1 MRFASTTGYFGW
13 AISLTSIWENAM
25 TTTRKFVLAL
35 SIASMVVL
43 SACTQQ
49 AAAPIRTVDRDAAPT
64 TPVAIPVAPPT
75 TNFDAGATGSTGAS
89 PQAAQPVTQS
99 QAPSWTTSTAQAP
112 TTASAVMVGG
122 QAQEGEHQLALV
134 QVCQANAMGVR
145 NQCAMGFADTL
156 TGREVTSQV
165 QSYFLSTS
173 ASLAPKV
180 SFDNYCSPGWLA
192 TVISS
197 QGTVQGGGVL
207 QTLAAVCGHPSPG
220 QALTAL
226 FNACDAQT
234 QGGCRQSTSLN
245 VAWGYWDGK
254 LMSGS
259 EADIGRP
266 YSAERFA
273 DAHMCESTLPLI
285 ESGVCPS
292 SAAVPLRLLGL
303 P

>member
-1 MRFASTTGYFGW
+1 
-13 AISLTSIWENAM
+13 M
-25 TTTRKFVLAL
+25 TTTRKFVMAF
-35 SIASMVVL
+35 SIVSVGVL

-49 AAAPIRTVDRDAAPT
+49 SAAPIRTVERDGAPIA
-64 TPVAIPVAPPT
+64 PVAIPVAPPT
-75 TNFDAGATGSTGAS
+75 TNFDTGGAS
-89 PQAAQPVTQS
+89 VASQAAQPAAPS
-99 QAPSWTTSTAQAP
+99 QAPAWATSQAQAP
-112 TTASAVMVGG
+112 RTSGTLAAGG
-122 QAQEGEHQLALV
+122 PAQTGEHLLALV

-145 NQCAMGFADTL
+145 DQCAMGFADTRA
-156 TGREVTSQV
+156 GREVTSQV

-192 TVISS
+192 TVVSS

-207 QTLAAVCGHPSPG
+207 QTQAAVCGHPSAG

-234 QGGCRQSTSLN
+234 QGGCRQSTSIK
-245 VAWGYWDGK
+245 VAWGYWDGRRI
-254 LMSGS
+254 SDT
-259 EADIGRP
+259 EADLGRP
-266 YSAERFA
+266 YSADRFA
-273 DAHMCESTLPLI
+273 DAQMCESALPI
-285 ESGVCPS
+285 VETGVCPS

>member
-1 MRFASTTGYFGW
+1 
-13 AISLTSIWENAM
+13 M

-35 SIASMVVL
+35 SIASLGVL

-49 AAAPIRTVDRDAAPT
+49 AAAPIRTVDRDSAPT

-75 TNFDAGATGSTGAS
+75 TNFDTAAGAAA
-89 PQAAQPVTQS
+89 PQTAQPAAQS
-99 QAPSWTTSTAQAP
+99 QAPSWTTASAQASA
-112 TTASAVMVGG
+112 TAGAVVMGG
-122 QAQEGEHQLALV
+122 QAQEGEYQLALV

-145 NQCAMGFADTL
+145 DQCAMGFADTR

-192 TVISS
+192 TIVSS

-207 QTLAAVCGHPSPG
+207 QTQAAVCGHPSPG

-226 FNACDAQT
+226 FNACDAQS
-234 QGGCRQSTSLN
+234 QGGCRQSTSVN

-254 LMSGS
+254 LMPGA
-259 EADIGRP
+259 EAEIGRP
-266 YSAERFA
+266 YSADRFA
-273 DAHMCESTLPLI
+273 DTHMCESTLPLI

>member
-1 MRFASTTGYFGW
+1 MTSTR
-13 AISLTSIWENAM
+13 M
-25 TTTRKFVLAL
+25 FVLAL
-35 SIASMVVL
+35 SVASIGLL

-49 AAAPIRTVDRDAAPT
+49 AAAPIRAVDREGAPT
-64 TPVAIPVAPPT
+64 APVAIPVAPPT
-75 TNFDAGATGSTGAS
+75 SSFDPNASVPPAQDLQTNFPSSSQSAPASWTSTQT
-89 PQAAQPVTQS
+89 QAPVT
-99 QAPSWTTSTAQAP
+99 AA
-112 TTASAVMVGG
+112 AVAVGG
-122 QAQEGEHQLALV
+122 QAQEGERRLALV

-145 NQCAMGFADTL
+145 NECAMGFADTRP
-156 TGREVTSQV
+156 GREVTSQV
-165 QSYFLSTS
+165 QSYYLSTS

-207 QTLAAVCGHPSPG
+207 QTQAAVCGHPSAG

-234 QGGCRQSTSLN
+234 QGGCRQSTSVN
-245 VAWGYWDGK
+245 VAWGYWDGRQ
-254 LMSGS
+254 MPGTD
-259 EADIGRP
+259 ADIGRP
-266 YSAERFA
+266 YSADRFA
-273 DAHMCESTLPLI
+273 DAHICNSTLPLQ
-285 ESGVCPS
+285 ETGVCPP

>member
-1 MRFASTTGYFGW
+1 
-13 AISLTSIWENAM
+13 M

-35 SIASMVVL
+35 SIASMSVL

-75 TNFDAGATGSTGAS
+75 TNFDTGAAS
-89 PQAAQPVTQS
+89 PAGQTAAPS
-99 QAPSWTTSTAQAP
+99 QAPSWTTASAQAP
-112 TTASAVMVGG
+112 TTASAVGVGG

-145 NQCAMGFADTL
+145 DQCAMGFADTR
-156 TGREVTSQV
+156 TGREVPSQV

-180 SFDNYCSPGWLA
+180 SFDNYCAPGWLA
-192 TVISS
+192 TVVSS

-207 QTLAAVCGHPSPG
+207 QTQAAVCGHPSPG

-234 QGGCRQSTSLN
+234 QGGCRQSTSVN

-254 LMSGS
+254 LMPGT

-266 YSAERFA
+266 YPVDRFS
-273 DAHMCESTLPLI
+273 DTHLCESTLPLI

>member
-1 MRFASTTGYFGW
+1 
-13 AISLTSIWENAM
+13 M
-25 TTTRKFVLAL
+25 TATRKFVLAFG
-35 SIASMVVL
+35 IASLVVL

-49 AAAPIRTVDRDAAPT
+49 AAAPIRTVDRDTAPT
-64 TPVAIPVAPPT
+64 APVAIPVAPPT
-75 TNFDAGATGSTGAS
+75 TNFNTGAGS
-89 PQAAQPVTQS
+89 VPQAAQSATSS
-99 QAPSWTTSTAQAP
+99 QAPSWATTSARAP
-112 TTASAVMVGG
+112 TTASAVAVGG

-145 NQCAMGFADTL
+145 DQCAMGFADTR

-180 SFDNYCSPGWLA
+180 SFDNYCAPGWLA

-207 QTLAAVCGHPSPG
+207 QTLAAVCGHSSPG

-234 QGGCRQSTSLN
+234 QGGCRQSTSIN

-254 LMSGS
+254 LMPGR

-266 YSAERFA
+266 YSADRFA

>member
-1 MRFASTTGYFGW
+1 
-13 AISLTSIWENAM
+13 M
-25 TTTRKFVLAL
+25 TTSRKFVLAL
-35 SIASMVVL
+35 SIVSMVVL

-49 AAAPIRTVDRDAAPT
+49 AAAPIRTVDRDRAPT
-64 TPVAIPVAPPT
+64 APVAIPVAPPT
-75 TNFDAGATGSTGAS
+75 TNFDTGAGAAA
-89 PQAAQPVTQS
+89 PQAAQPAAQS
-99 QAPSWTTSTAQAP
+99 QAPSWTTAPPQAP
-112 TTASAVMVGG
+112 TTASAGVMGG

-145 NQCAMGFADTL
+145 DQCAMGFADTR

-192 TVISS
+192 TIVSS

-207 QTLAAVCGHPSPG
+207 QTQAAVCGHPSPG

-226 FNACDAQT
+226 FSACDAQS

-254 LMSGS
+254 LMPGT

-266 YSAERFA
+266 YSADRFA

>member
-1 MRFASTTGYFGW
+1 
-13 AISLTSIWENAM
+13 M

-35 SIASMVVL
+35 SIASIGLL

-49 AAAPIRTVDRDAAPT
+49 AAAPIRTVDRDRAPI

-75 TNFDAGATGSTGAS
+75 TNFDTGAAAATGSA
-89 PQAAQPVTQS
+89 PQAAQPTPQS
-99 QAPSWTTSTAQAP
+99 QAPSWTTAPAQAP

-145 NQCAMGFADTL
+145 DQCAMGFADTR

-173 ASLAPKV
+173 ANLAPKV

-192 TVISS
+192 TLVSS

-234 QGGCRQSTSLN
+234 QGGCRQSTS
-245 VAWGYWDGK
+245 VQVSWGYWDGK
-254 LMSGS
+254 QMPGTD
-259 EADIGRP
+259 ADVGRP
-266 YSAERFA
+266 YPADRFA
-273 DAHMCESTLPLI
+273 DAHICNSALPI
-285 ESGVCPS
+285 VESGVCPS

>member
-1 MRFASTTGYFGW
+1 
-13 AISLTSIWENAM
+13 M

-35 SIASMVVL
+35 SIVSMGVL

-49 AAAPIRTVDRDAAPT
+49 AAAPIRTVDRDRAPIA
-64 TPVAIPVAPPT
+64 PVAIPVAPPT
-75 TNFDAGATGSTGAS
+75 TNFDTGSAAATGAA
-89 PQAAQPVTQS
+89 PQSAQPAAQS
-99 QAPSWTTSTAQAP
+99 QAPSWTTAPPQAP
-112 TTASAVMVGG
+112 TTASAGVMGG
-122 QAQEGEHQLALV
+122 QVQEGEHQLALV

-145 NQCAMGFADTL
+145 DQCAMGFADTR

-192 TVISS
+192 TIVSS

-207 QTLAAVCGHPSPG
+207 QTQAAVCGHPSPG

-226 FNACDAQT
+226 FNACDAQS
-234 QGGCRQSTSLN
+234 QGGCRQSTSLS

-254 LMSGS
+254 LMPGT

-266 YSAERFA
+266 YSADRFA
-273 DAHMCESTLPLI
+273 DTHMCESTLPLI

>member
-1 MRFASTTGYFGW
+1 
-13 AISLTSIWENAM
+13 M

-35 SIASMVVL
+35 SIASMGLL

-49 AAAPIRTVDRDAAPT
+49 AAAPIRTVDRDAAPI

-75 TNFDAGATGSTGAS
+75 TNFDTGATGATGAA
-89 PQAAQPVTQS
+89 PQATQSAAPS
-99 QAPSWTTSTAQAP
+99 QAPSWATSPARAP
-112 TTASAVMVGG
+112 TTASAVVVGG
-122 QAQEGEHQLALV
+122 QAQKGEHQLALV

-145 NQCAMGFADTL
+145 DQCSMGFADTR

-207 QTLAAVCGHPSPG
+207 QTLAAVCGHPSSG

-234 QGGCRQSTSLN
+234 QGGCRQSTSVN

-254 LMSGS
+254 LMPGS
-259 EADIGRP
+259 EGDIGRP
-266 YSAERFA
+266 YSADRFA
-273 DAHMCESTLPLI
+273 DSNICNSALPI
-285 ESGVCPS
+285 VESGVCPS
-292 SAAVPLRLLGL
+292 SAAVTLRLLGL

>member
-1 MRFASTTGYFGW
+1 
-13 AISLTSIWENAM
+13 M

-35 SIASMVVL
+35 SIASMAVL
-43 SACTQQ
+43 TACTQQ
-49 AAAPIRTVDRDAAPT
+49 AAAPIRTVDRDTAPI

-75 TNFDAGATGSTGAS
+75 TNFDTGAGAV
-89 PQAAQPVTQS
+89 PQATQSSARS
-99 QAPSWTTSTAQAP
+99 QAPSWTTAPAQAP

-122 QAQEGEHQLALV
+122 QTQEGEHQLALV

-145 NQCAMGFADTL
+145 DQCAMGFADTR

-234 QGGCRQSTSLN
+234 QGGCRQSTSLK

-254 LMSGS
+254 LMPGS

-266 YSAERFA
+266 FPADRFA
-273 DAHMCESTLPLI
+273 DSHICNSALPI
-285 ESGVCPS
+285 VESGICPS

>member
-1 MRFASTTGYFGW
+1 
-13 AISLTSIWENAM
+13 M
-25 TTTRKFVLAL
+25 TTIRKFVLAL
-35 SIASMVVL
+35 SIVSMGVL

-49 AAAPIRTVDRDAAPT
+49 AAAPIRTVDRDSAPAA
-64 TPVAIPVAPPT
+64 PVAIPVAPPT
-75 TNFDAGATGSTGAS
+75 TNFDTGAGAAT
-89 PQAAQPVTQS
+89 PQSAQPAAQS
-99 QAPSWTTSTAQAP
+99 QAPSWTTASAQEP
-112 TTASAVMVGG
+112 TTASAVVAGV

-145 NQCAMGFADTL
+145 DQCAMGFADTR
-156 TGREVTSQV
+156 TGREVPSQV

-180 SFDNYCSPGWLA
+180 SFDNYWSPGWLA
-192 TVISS
+192 TVVSS

-207 QTLAAVCGHPSPG
+207 QTQAAVCGHPSPG

-254 LMSGS
+254 LTPGT

-266 YSAERFA
+266 YSVDRFS
-273 DAHMCESTLPLI
+273 DTHMCESTLPLI